1 MQGLSKCYWIGYHV
15 GRPSLIGACL
25 SARWAARRVPRAK
38 DGGVPHAQVDLA
50 AYWWDP
56 ASPMVCTARWALTSV
71 LFGAHVAEISLQ
83 CPWPLAGSDMS
94 SRAWSHWLWC
104 TARLIQ
110 RARACVMCRWRLV
123 SGEGPILKA
132 WNRYFQGIVIATI
145 CTGPEPTYSCA
156 QEHKC
161 AYQRGKRYVTCH
173 AERYSPC
180 PPI

>member
-1 MQGLSKCYWIGYHV
+1 M
-15 GRPSLIGACL
+15 
-25 SARWAARRVPRAK
+25 PRAK
-38 DGGVPHAQVDLA
+38 DGGVPHAQVDIA

-71 LFGAHVAEISLQ
+71 LFGAHVAEISLK

-94 SRAWSHWLWC
+94 SRAWAHRLWC

-132 WNRYFQGIVIATI
+132 WNRNQRHQQPTVTTQIYVHSQGHVSGTDAVHGRVHPLDT
-145 CTGPEPTYSCA
+145 TYSMRNHSHCTV
-156 QEHKC
+156 
-161 AYQRGKRYVTCH
+161 YTFIFVVTVDLRWQRW
-173 AERYSPC
+173 SPLC
-180 PPI
+180 TTY